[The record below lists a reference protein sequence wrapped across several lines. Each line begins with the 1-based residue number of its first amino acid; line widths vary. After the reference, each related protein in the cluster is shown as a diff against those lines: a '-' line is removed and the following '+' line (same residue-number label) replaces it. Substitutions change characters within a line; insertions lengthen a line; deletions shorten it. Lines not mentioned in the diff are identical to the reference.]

1 MEKLILRFEY
11 DFLNPHKVELS
22 TDYDGTLN
30 LSFTINNDILEDIC
44 EHIYYIMDMDDWLDS
59 LNFSQ
64 IEAIK
69 DRFCSKELPDENI

>member
-1 MEKLILRFEY
+1 MEKLILRFEH
-11 DFLNPHKVELS
+11 DFRNPHKVELS

>member
-1 MEKLILRFEY
+1 MEKLILRFEH
-11 DFLNPHKVELS
+11 DFRNPHSVELS
-22 TDYDGTLN
+22 ADYDGTLN